1 MGRKETLSMKS
12 AKRILD
18 NVVCPNHKTNALL
31 ACMYNGFA
39 SNGNVNVIELYE
51 L

>member
-1 MGRKETLSMKS
+1 MLSMKS

-18 NVVCPNHKTNALL
+18 NVVTSNSKTTALL
-31 ACMYNGFA
+31 ACMYKGFA
-39 SNGNVNVIELYE
+39 SNGNTNVIELYE

>member
-1 MGRKETLSMKS
+1 MLSMKS
-12 AKRILD
+12 TKRILD
-18 NVVCPNHKTNALL
+18 NVTVPNSKTNALL
-31 ACMYNGFA
+31 ACMYKGFA